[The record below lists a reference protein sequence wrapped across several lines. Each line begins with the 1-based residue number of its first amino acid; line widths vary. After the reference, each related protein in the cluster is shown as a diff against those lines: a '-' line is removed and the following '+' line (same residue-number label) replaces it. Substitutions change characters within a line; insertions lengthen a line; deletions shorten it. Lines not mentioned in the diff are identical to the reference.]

1 MTDITNKKLVCEHA
15 TQVWYGFGKS
25 KKKADVVVGIPG
37 NSYIIKVDALV
48 INNENGSSAFRI
60 SKILNEEGNEYFVQT
75 RRPHITASIADGF
88 KASDSI
94 RFVTSTD
101 ESVTIHA
108 LDLTL
113 NSICVYN

>member
-25 KKKADVVVGIPG
+25 KKKVDVVVGIPG
-37 NSYIIKVDALV
+37 NSYIIMVDALV

-75 RRPHITASIADGF
+75 RRPHITASIRWIH
-88 KASDSI
+88 I
-94 RFVTSTD
+94 RFHWICNVND

-108 LDLTL
+108 LDLTP